1 MREKNCDLIIAVHN
15 IVEAFLMKKGY
26 VFLNLV
32 FTGSLIATV
41 LPGVYTEGPIQQW
54 PVINVTHLK

>member
-41 LPGVYTEGPIQQW
+41 LPGEYTEGPIQQ
-54 PVINVTHLK
+54 